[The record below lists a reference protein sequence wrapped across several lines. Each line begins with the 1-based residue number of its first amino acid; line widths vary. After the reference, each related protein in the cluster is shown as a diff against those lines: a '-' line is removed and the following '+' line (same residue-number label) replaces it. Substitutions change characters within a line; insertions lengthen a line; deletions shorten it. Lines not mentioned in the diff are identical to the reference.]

1 MVSDILKIM
10 LFYWEA
16 NVTKTVIA
24 EKKLDSMSTS
34 DINRMQR
41 ELMRLSNS
49 HQPEKSNHYSAQEND
64 DFI

>member
-1 MVSDILKIM
+1 M
-10 LFYWEA
+10 
-16 NVTKTVIA
+16 KTIVA

-34 DINRMQR
+34 DINGMRR

-49 HQPEKSNHYSAQEND
+49 HQTEKSTHYSAQEND